1 MKYFKQTK
9 KNFQYA
15 RSFYEQ
21 KTLIRD
27 SRRIKLEKSNKQL
40 ERQKTENKTCKIK
53 HKRIG
58 MSEWRG
64 SADRK
69 KCYKAFFSKKLFI

>member
-1 MKYFKQTK
+1 MQNKQTNKQTK

-15 RSFYEQ
+15 SSFYEQ
-21 KTLIRD
+21 RALIRD
-27 SRRIKLEKSNKQL
+27 SRSIKIEKLNKQL

-58 MSEWRG
+58 MSE
-64 SADRK
+64 
-69 KCYKAFFSKKLFI
+69 

>member
-1 MKYFKQTK
+1 MAVSVTSFRFWRPTLKRKNKQLTEIQKQT
-9 KNFQYA
+9 
-15 RSFYEQ
+15 SFYEQ

-27 SRRIKLEKSNKQL
+27 SRRIKIEKSNKQL

-58 MSEWRG
+58 MSE
-64 SADRK
+64 
-69 KCYKAFFSKKLFI
+69 